1 MRLAIIKKEKCNP
14 GKCLNLCMKVCPV
27 NRKGEECIVIDGK
40 AKISEELCIGCAI
53 CQNRCPFE
61 AITIINLPS
70 EIEKNLIHRYG
81 ENGFAL
87 YGLPLVRKNES
98 LGLLGRN
105 GIGKSTALDILSH
118 KMKMNLGKNASD
130 EEIKHFFKG
139 SEMLNYFKDIGK
151 MKMAYK
157 PQNIIELSKHTITA
171 SDLLETLGNQRI
183 PRKSSD
189 FLDQKSKAFLG
200 SGARKSE
207 FPAQEIEKQ
216 FLCAPK
222 TREFSSEIASRKKIN
237 EIAERLNI
245 AEILDRKLNQ
255 LSGGELQRVAIAA
268 ASLKDADVYFFDEPL
283 AYLDVA
289 ERINVSNFIHELK
302 KDKSVVIVEHDLL
315 LLDYLT
321 DSINI
326 FYGKPACYG
335 VVAEIRKSKNA
346 INTYLSGFLKEEN
359 VRFRDKPITF
369 KFGLKKQL
377 EGGIFLDW
385 PEFTK
390 KLGDFSLKVN
400 AGNIQVK
407 SITGMAGRNA
417 IGKSTFMKCLAGI
430 LETNEKNLKLNLKIS
445 YKPQYVEY
453 KGEETVAM
461 IVKKEKINKRIISL
475 LNIEQVLLSKMSNL
489 SGGELQRVAI
499 AACLAKDADIYLLD
513 EPSAYLDVEER
524 LQAARAI
531 REIVSEKERAG
542 FVIDHDLLF
551 LSYLAD
557 SLIVFSGEPGKRGE
571 ASENYSFPEGINIL
585 LKQLNI
591 TLRKDEE
598 TGRPKINKPSSLL
611 DKEQRA
617 SGEYFQF

>member
-14 GKCLNLCMKVCPV
+14 EKCLNLCAKVCPI
-27 NRKGEECIVIDGK
+27 NRKGEECIKIDSK
-40 AKISEELCIGCAI
+40 AWISEELCIGCAI

-70 EIEKNLIHRYG
+70 QIEKNLIHRYG
-81 ENGFAL
+81 ENSFAL
-87 YGLPLVRKNES
+87 YGLPLVRKNEP

-105 GIGKSTALDILSH
+105 GIGKSTALEILSDR
-118 KMKMNLGKNASD
+118 MKMNLGKNATD
-130 EEIKHFFKG
+130 EDIKHFFKG

-157 PQNIIELSKHTITA
+157 PQNIIELSKHTITP
-171 SDLLETLGNQRI
+171 SDLLE
-183 PRKSSD
+183 K
-189 FLDQKSKAFLG
+189 
-200 SGARKSE
+200 
-207 FPAQEIEKQ
+207 
-216 FLCAPK
+216 
-222 TREFSSEIASRKKIN
+222 IASKKKIN

-245 AEILDRKLNQ
+245 AGILGRKLNQ
-255 LSGGELQRVAIAA
+255 LSGGDLQRVAIAA
-268 ASLKDADVYFFDEPL
+268 VSLKEADVYFFDEPL

-321 DSINI
+321 DSVNI

-335 VVAEIRKSKNA
+335 MVAEIRKSKNA
-346 INTYLSGFLKEEN
+346 INAYLSGFLKEEN

-369 KFGLKKQL
+369 NFGLRKQA
-377 EGGIFLDW
+377 EGAVFLDW
-385 PEFTK
+385 PKFSK
-390 KLGDFSLKVN
+390 KLGDFSLKVSS
-400 AGNIQVK
+400 GNIKSK
-407 SITGMAGRNA
+407 SITGIAGRNA

-430 LETNEKNLKLNLKIS
+430 LETNEKNLKLKLKIS
-445 YKPQYVEY
+445 YKPQYIEY

-475 LNIEQVLLSKMSNL
+475 LNIEHLLLSKMSNL

-499 AACLAKDADIYLLD
+499 AACLAKEADIYLLD

-531 REIVSEKERAG
+531 KEVVSEKERAG

-557 SLIVFSGEPGKRGE
+557 SLIVFSGEPAKSGV
-571 ASENYSFPEGINIL
+571 ASENYSFSEGINIL
-585 LKQLNI
+585 LKQLDI

-598 TGRPKINKPSSLL
+598 TGRPKINKPNSTL

-617 SGEYFQF
+617 SGKYFQT

>member
-1 MRLAIIKKEKCNP
+1 MRLAIIRKEKCNP
-14 GKCLNLCMKVCPV
+14 GKCVNLCAKVCPI
-27 NRKGEECIVIDGK
+27 NRKGDECIVINDK
-40 AKISEELCIGCAI
+40 AEISEDLCIGCAI

-105 GIGKSTALDILSH
+105 GIGKSTALEILSNR
-118 KMKMNLGKNASD
+118 MKMNLGKNASD

-139 SEMLNYFKDIGK
+139 SEMLNYFKDLSK

-157 PQNIIELSKHTITA
+157 PQNITELSKHTITA
-171 SDLLETLGNQRI
+171 SGLLEQ
-183 PRKSSD
+183 
-189 FLDQKSKAFLG
+189 
-200 SGARKSE
+200 
-207 FPAQEIEKQ
+207 
-216 FLCAPK
+216 
-222 TREFSSEIASRKKIN
+222 IASKKKIK

-245 AEILDRKLNQ
+245 AEILGRKLNQ

-268 ASLKDADVYFFDEPL
+268 ASLKEADVYFFDEPL

-321 DSINI
+321 DSVNI

-369 KFGLKKQL
+369 NFGLKKKA
-377 EGGIFLDW
+377 EGAVFLDW
-385 PEFTK
+385 PKFSK
-390 KLGDFSLKVN
+390 KLGDFSLKAS
-400 AGNIQVK
+400 AGNIKSK

-430 LETNEKNLKLNLKIS
+430 LETKEENLKLKLKIS

-461 IVKKEKINKRIISL
+461 IVRKEKINKRIISL
-475 LNIEQVLLSKMSNL
+475 LNIEHLLLSKMSNL

-531 REIVSEKERAG
+531 REVVGEKERAG

-571 ASENYSFPEGINIL
+571 ASENYSFSEGINIL
-585 LKQLNI
+585 LKQLDI

-598 TGRPKINKPSSLL
+598 TGRPKINKPGSLL

-617 SGEYFQF
+617 SGDYFQT

>member
-1 MRLAIIKKEKCNP
+1 MRLAIIRKEKCNP
-14 GKCLNLCMKVCPV
+14 GKCVNLCAKVCPI
-27 NRKGEECIVIDGK
+27 NRKGDECIVINDK
-40 AKISEELCIGCAI
+40 AEISEDLCIGCAI

-105 GIGKSTALDILSH
+105 GIGKSTALEILSNR
-118 KMKMNLGKNASD
+118 MKMNLGKNASD

-139 SEMLNYFKDIGK
+139 SEMLNYFKDLSK

-157 PQNIIELSKHTITA
+157 PQNITELSKHTITA
-171 SDLLETLGNQRI
+171 SGLLEQ
-183 PRKSSD
+183 
-189 FLDQKSKAFLG
+189 
-200 SGARKSE
+200 
-207 FPAQEIEKQ
+207 
-216 FLCAPK
+216 
-222 TREFSSEIASRKKIN
+222 IASKKKIK

-245 AEILDRKLNQ
+245 AEILGRKLNQ

-268 ASLKDADVYFFDEPL
+268 ASLKEADVYFFDEPL

-321 DSINI
+321 DSVNI

-369 KFGLKKQL
+369 NFGLKKKA
-377 EGGIFLDW
+377 EGAVFLDW
-385 PEFTK
+385 PKFSK
-390 KLGDFSLKVN
+390 KLGDFSLKAS
-400 AGNIQVK
+400 AGNIKSK

-417 IGKSTFMKCLAGI
+417 IGK
-430 LETNEKNLKLNLKIS
+430 
-445 YKPQYVEY
+445 
-453 KGEETVAM
+453 
-461 IVKKEKINKRIISL
+461 
-475 LNIEQVLLSKMSNL
+475 
-489 SGGELQRVAI
+489 
-499 AACLAKDADIYLLD
+499 
-513 EPSAYLDVEER
+513 
-524 LQAARAI
+524 
-531 REIVSEKERAG
+531 
-542 FVIDHDLLF
+542 
-551 LSYLAD
+551 
-557 SLIVFSGEPGKRGE
+557 
-571 ASENYSFPEGINIL
+571 
-585 LKQLNI
+585 
-591 TLRKDEE
+591 
-598 TGRPKINKPSSLL
+598 
-611 DKEQRA
+611 
-617 SGEYFQF
+617 

>member
-14 GKCLNLCMKVCPV
+14 GKCLNLCAKVCPI
-27 NRKGEECIVIDGK
+27 NRKGEECIIIKDK
-40 AKISEELCIGCAI
+40 AWISEQLCIGCAI

-70 EIEKNLIHRYG
+70 ESEKKLIHRYG
-81 ENGFAL
+81 DNGFAL

-105 GIGKSTALDILSH
+105 GIGKSTALEILSNR
-118 KMKMNLGKNASD
+118 MKINLGKNASD
-130 EEIKHFFKG
+130 VDIHNYFKG

-157 PQNIIELSKHTITA
+157 PQNITELAKHTITA
-171 SDLLETLGNQRI
+171 SDLLE
-183 PRKSSD
+183 
-189 FLDQKSKAFLG
+189 
-200 SGARKSE
+200 
-207 FPAQEIEKQ
+207 
-216 FLCAPK
+216 
-222 TREFSSEIASRKKIN
+222 EIASKKKIK

-245 AEILDRKLNQ
+245 ANVLGRKLNQ

-268 ASLKDADVYFFDEPL
+268 ASLKEADVYFFDEPL
-283 AYLDVA
+283 AHLDVA
-289 ERINVSNFIHELK
+289 ERINASNFIHELK
-302 KDKSVVIVEHDLL
+302 KNKSVVIVEHDLL

-335 VVAEIRKSKNA
+335 IVAEIRKSKNA

-369 KFGLKKQL
+369 NFGLKKQT
-377 EGGIFLDW
+377 EGAIFLDW
-385 PEFTK
+385 PQFSV
-390 KLGDFSLKVN
+390 KLGDFSLKAN
-400 AGNIQVK
+400 AGSIQVK

-430 LETNEKNLKLNLKIS
+430 LETNEKNLKLKLKIS
-445 YKPQYVEY
+445 YKPQYIEY

-475 LNIEQVLLSKMSNL
+475 LNIEHLLLSKMSNL

-531 REIVSEKERAG
+531 REVVGEKERAG

-557 SLIVFSGEPGKRGE
+557 SLIVFSGEPGNKGA
-571 ASENYSFPEGINIL
+571 ASQNYSFPEGINLL
-585 LKQLNI
+585 LKQLDI

-598 TGRPKINKPSSLL
+598 TGRPKINKPNSLL

-617 SGEYFQF
+617 SGKYFQF